1 MVMREG
7 MVLVAIGGVVGAG
20 LAAFAGQAL
29 SGVLYVGA
37 FDVLSFAMAFAVL
50 VSVAALANAVPAWRA
65 SRVDP
70 MIALR
75 HD

>member
-1 MVMREG
+1 
-7 MVLVAIGGVVGAG
+7 
-20 LAAFAGQAL
+20 LAAVASRAL
-29 SGVLYVGA
+29 SGVLFVGP
-37 FDVLSFAMAFAVL
+37 FDILSFAMAFSVL
-50 VSVAALANAVPAWRA
+50 AAVAALANVVPAWRA

>member
-7 MVLVAIGGVVGAG
+7 MVLVAVGGLVGAA
-20 LAAFAGQAL
+20 LAALASRAL
-29 SGVLYVGA
+29 SSVLYVGP
-37 FDVLSFAMAFAVL
+37 FDLLSFGMAFAVL
-50 VSVAALANAVPAWRA
+50 AAVAALANAVPAWRA